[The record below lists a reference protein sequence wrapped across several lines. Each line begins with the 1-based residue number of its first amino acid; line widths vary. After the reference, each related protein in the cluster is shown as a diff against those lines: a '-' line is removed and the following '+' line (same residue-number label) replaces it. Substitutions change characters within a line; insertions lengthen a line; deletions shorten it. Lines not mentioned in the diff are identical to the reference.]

1 MTLFDIKNENN
12 NLQYQ
17 KLNRKMRKIFPL
29 QDKESLIA
37 QLKEFKENPIL
48 KIESDEQII
57 GSIQEEIFHIPKSL
71 EDLIKIKSFYK
82 ELDENIFS

>member
-57 GSIQEEIFHIPKSL
+57 GSNQEEIFHIPKS
-71 EDLIKIKSFYK
+71 
-82 ELDENIFS
+82 

>member
-37 QLKEFKENPIL
+37 QLKEFKEKPIL
-48 KIESDEQII
+48 KIESDEQIL
-57 GSIQEEIFHIPKSL
+57 GSIQE
-71 EDLIKIKSFYK
+71 
-82 ELDENIFS
+82 